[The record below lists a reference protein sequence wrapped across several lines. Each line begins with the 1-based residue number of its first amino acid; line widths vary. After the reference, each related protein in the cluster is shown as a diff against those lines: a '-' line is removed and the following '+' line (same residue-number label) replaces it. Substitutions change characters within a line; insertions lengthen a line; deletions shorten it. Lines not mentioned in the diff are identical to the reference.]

1 MRRPVPRGKMPHRML
16 EVAVAETFPSLNP
29 PRWPATLTRVGL
41 WLLVVG
47 IALVLIAGPLNR
59 FGITGFQPALLTLSG
74 GALLLVLGVLLALVG
89 FFGALS
95 RRTPVPRAPT
105 ALAIVVGL
113 GLLGYLLSWLQAG
126 RGLPPIH
133 EISTDLESPPPF
145 VAIREI
151 RDRIPGVNPSDYVA
165 EQSLRGG
172 KLNVPQAQRR
182 AYPDIRP
189 LQLSVP
195 PAEAFARVERAARTL
210 GWEIVAAVPEEGRL
224 EATDTTRFFGFKD
237 DVVVRLRAEGGGTR
251 VDVRSKSR
259 VGVGDVGANAARV
272 RAFLAELGA
281 TS

>member
-1 MRRPVPRGKMPHRML
+1 LRAPVPRGKMPHPLL
-16 EVAVAETFPSLNP
+16 EAAVTENFPSLNVP
-29 PRWPATLTRVGL
+29 TWPATLTRVGL

-47 IALVLIAGPLNR
+47 IVLVVIAGPLNR
-59 FGITGFQPALLTLSG
+59 FGVTGFQPALLLLAG
-74 GALLLVLGVLLALVG
+74 GTLLLVLGVLVAIVG
-89 FFGALS
+89 FLGAMAKA
-95 RRTPVPRAPT
+95 TPISRAPA

-126 RGLPPIH
+126 RGVPPIH

-145 VAIREI
+145 VAIREV
-151 RDRIPGVNPSDYVA
+151 RDRIPGLNPSDYVV
-165 EQSLRGG
+165 EQPGRSGT
-172 KLNVPQAQRR
+172 LNVPQAQRG
-182 AYPDIRP
+182 AYPDIQP
-189 LQLSVP
+189 LQLQLP
-195 PAEAFARVERAARTL
+195 PAEAFTRVERAAREM

-272 RAFLAELGA
+272 RAFLAELGK